1 MQYTDVMAEP
11 IAKTGYGNTTNR
23 LVMAEQEMLLSG
35 YADGLD
41 AVGQTGFL
49 TLNTERYQCPIYSW
63 DYGVE
68 LNDLVGKPVSYV
80 SSEIQRRVKDALCTD
95 DRIVGCTDFVFAV
108 SNKRKLLVR
117 FTVLTIYGDIE
128 AEVVV

>member
-11 IAKTGYGNTTNR
+11 IVKTGYGNTTNR
-23 LVMAEQEMLLSG
+23 LVMAEQNLLLSG

-41 AVGQTGFL
+41 AVGQTVFL

-68 LNDLVGKPVSYV
+68 LNDLIGKPISYA

-95 DRIVGCTDFVFAV
+95 DRIIGCTDFSFAV
-108 SNKRKLLVR
+108 ASKRKLLVR